1 MKGTLEM
8 PTTNKELAAKIQKDY
23 EQRKKASGWKR
34 IALWIHP
41 GADRAKIK
49 KYVDRQN
56 KAAEKI

>member
-1 MKGTLEM
+1 M

-34 IALWIHP
+34 MAVWVAP
-41 GADRAKIK
+41 GVDREKVK

-56 KAAEKI
+56 KDAEKGRANG